1 MSSDR
6 AAIAAGLL
14 PGDELHRSLL
24 RSIVDVARAIFRAR
38 AASVF
43 LLDGEADEL
52 VFEAVSGEGEESLV
66 GRRFPSS
73 TGIAGWVLVT
83 GQSLVLDD
91 VSADPRFASQ
101 AAESTGYVPKAIM
114 AVPLVSG
121 ERTLGVLEVL
131 DRPSGE
137 RFTMEEADLLGMFA
151 TQAAVALDL
160 LERSRSARRLLD
172 GRRGRRRLA
181 PHPARGRSRVG
192 GGGRPRGG
200 AGAASGARA
209 HRLAAAA
216 DGPAR
221 RPPRRAER
229 RYALV
234 DVRLDV
240 RRLVLGLLA
249 LARDLCQCA
258 SYVRVAVFSSLVATH
273 LVKVFRSLM
282 AIPLVRSHRSSSL

>member
-1 MSSDR
+1 MSGDTTS
-6 AAIAAGLL
+6 IAAGLL
-14 PGDELHRSLL
+14 PKDDLHRALL

-43 LLDGEADEL
+43 LLDAGADEL

-91 VSADPRFASQ
+91 VTADPRFASQ

-137 RFTMEEADLLGMFA
+137 RFTMEEADLLGLFA
-151 TQAAVALDL
+151 VQAAVALDL
-160 LERSRSARRLLD
+160 LQRSRSARAV
-172 GRRGRRRLA
+172 LA
-181 PHPARGRSRVG
+181 G
-192 GGGRPRGG
+192 GEGETPVLT
-200 AGAASGARA
+200 
-209 HRLAAAA
+209 RLAAALESTE
-216 DGPAR
+216 GPD
-221 RPPRRAER
+221 RATALELLGALER
-229 RYALV
+229 
-234 DVRLDV
+234 
-240 RRLVLGLLA
+240 LLS
-249 LARDLCQCA
+249 R
-258 SYVRVAVFSSLVATH
+258 
-273 LVKVFRSLM
+273 
-282 AIPLVRSHRSSSL
+282 

>member
-1 MSSDR
+1 VSGDTTS
-6 AAIAAGLL
+6 IAAGLL
-14 PGDELHRSLL
+14 PKDDLHRALL

-43 LLDGEADEL
+43 LLDAGADEL

-91 VSADPRFASQ
+91 VTADPRFASQ

-137 RFTMEEADLLGMFA
+137 RFTMEEADLLGLFA
-151 TQAAVALDL
+151 VQAAVALDL
-160 LERSRSARRLLD
+160 LQRSRSARAV
-172 GRRGRRRLA
+172 LA
-181 PHPARGRSRVG
+181 G
-192 GGGRPRGG
+192 GEGETPVLT
-200 AGAASGARA
+200 
-209 HRLAAAA
+209 RLAAALESA
-216 DGPAR
+216 EGPD
-221 RPPRRAER
+221 RATALELLGALER
-229 RYALV
+229 
-234 DVRLDV
+234 
-240 RRLVLGLLA
+240 LLS
-249 LARDLCQCA
+249 R
-258 SYVRVAVFSSLVATH
+258 
-273 LVKVFRSLM
+273 
-282 AIPLVRSHRSSSL
+282 

>member
-1 MSSDR
+1 VSGDTTS
-6 AAIAAGLL
+6 IAAGLL
-14 PGDELHRSLL
+14 PKDDLHRALL

-43 LLDGEADEL
+43 LLDAGADEL

-91 VSADPRFASQ
+91 VTADPRFASQ

-137 RFTMEEADLLGMFA
+137 RFTMEEADLLGLFA
-151 TQAAVALDL
+151 VQAAVALDL
-160 LERSRSARRLLD
+160 LQRSRSARAV
-172 GRRGRRRLA
+172 LA
-181 PHPARGRSRVG
+181 G
-192 GGGRPRGG
+192 GGGETPVLT
-200 AGAASGARA
+200 
-209 HRLAAAA
+209 RLAAALESTE
-216 DGPAR
+216 GPD
-221 RPPRRAER
+221 RATALELLGALER
-229 RYALV
+229 
-234 DVRLDV
+234 
-240 RRLVLGLLA
+240 LLS
-249 LARDLCQCA
+249 R
-258 SYVRVAVFSSLVATH
+258 
-273 LVKVFRSLM
+273 
-282 AIPLVRSHRSSSL
+282 